1 MDGLLSNCG
10 HTLST
15 HIVIG
20 YLVVSS
26 ESKPYQY
33 LIALAVYVSS
43 GIQIDQYDMTIVS
56 GIMDCQIIMI

>member
-15 HIVIG
+15 NIVIG
-20 YLVVSS
+20 YLV
-26 ESKPYQY
+26 
-33 LIALAVYVSS
+33 ALAVYVSPS
-43 GIQIDQYDMTIVS
+43 IQIDQYDMTIVS